1 MFATL
6 HALTHGAPG
15 LAFGYSV
22 VFVPLVAGL
31 RRGGAPLAKLILSPL
46 SAVPATLVAAIAVA
60 FASPLLRPF
69 GISKESI
76 LQLLFGTALS
86 AAVGYAAGLW
96 LALRKGDPDSQHRRG
111 TVVTSEPPQRTPPP
125 RDLSNPDCPLTLA
138 GQTIALQD
146 ETQHFKL
153 IGTTGTGKSTAIR
166 ELLTG
171 ALGRRDR
178 AIIADPDGGYLDT
191 FFDAG
196 RGDVILNPPRY
207 WRPPPQSGATAS
219 SRQSTSTVAAMSP
232 AAATPSAAQ
241 TSPTVLVPPAAPASS
256 ATQPSPAAAI
266 SPAAEANLAVHK
278 RPRKPRAPEQTP
290 IALPLPFATNKQSL
304 S

>member
-125 RDLSNPDCPLTLA
+125 RDLSNPDCPLT
-138 GQTIALQD
+138 
-146 ETQHFKL
+146 
-153 IGTTGTGKSTAIR
+153 KSTAIR
-166 ELLTG
+166 ESLTG
-171 ALGRRDR
+171 ALGRGDR